1 MTNWRKDLSHW
12 LKARVHQTP
21 RLDAWLD
28 ERLLA
33 DAANDRRRSMYLR
46 LFPERAGRAPVLQRQ
61 GIAPTRRL
69 TILSLVPP
77 EDTGG
82 GSRPARLAEEFL
94 RDGWSIDWRWAL
106 PIFPW
111 PSLRRPKTPHATIH
125 HTSER
130 VPLLPSDLVLIEAP
144 HAEFMPLLDAMPG
157 SPVVLYEQ
165 IDLWQDDLALGW
177 FDADIERALMT
188 RADFLSA
195 TSRRLAEG
203 IKKDLT
209 RPCAYVPNAADT
221 DLFEIDQNRAR
232 PSDLHQGEPT
242 LLYVGA
248 LWGDWVDLELIETLA
263 DQLPGA
269 QIHLIGRAGERTLPR
284 RANLHYLGEK
294 PRESIPAYL
303 QYADAALVPFRESA
317 VAMAVSPLKA
327 FEALVMGCPLVSTP
341 IPEMLAIPEVVTAK
355 PEAFAAT
362 VTRVS
367 RSSPSAETLARLRA
381 ESSWARRVE
390 TILEITGLS

>member
-1 MTNWRKDLSHW
+1 MTNWRKSLSHW
-12 LKARVHQTP
+12 LKSQVHQIP
-21 RLDAWLD
+21 ALDAWLED
-28 ERLLA
+28 Y
-33 DAANDRRRSMYLR
+33 AATGPGRALYWR
-46 LFPERAGRAPVLQRQ
+46 LFPERAFRAPVLQRR

-94 RDGWSIDWRWAL
+94 RAGWSIDWRWAL

-111 PSLRRPKTPHATIH
+111 PSRRQPETPHATIH
-125 HTSER
+125 HISEQ

-144 HAEFMPLLDAMPG
+144 HAGFLPLLKAVPG
-157 SPVVLYEQ
+157 KPLVLYEQ

-177 FDADIERALMT
+177 FDAGVERALMA

-195 TSRRLAEG
+195 TSRVLAEG
-203 IKKDLT
+203 IEEDLK
-209 RPCAYVPNAADT
+209 RPCAYIPNAADT
-221 DLFEIDQNRAR
+221 DLFDIDANRAR
-232 PSDLHQGEPT
+232 PTDLQQGQPT

-248 LWGDWVDLELIETLA
+248 LWGEWVDLDLIATIA

-269 QIHLIGRAGERTLPR
+269 QIHLIGRAGDRTLPKR
-284 RANLHYLGEK
+284 PNIHHLGEK
-294 PRESIPAYL
+294 PRETIPAYL

-341 IPEMLAIPEVVTAK
+341 IPEMVSLPEVVTAK

-367 RSSPSAETLARLRA
+367 QTSPSAETLARLRA
-381 ESSWARRVE
+381 DSSWAKRVE
-390 TILEITGLS
+390 SILDLTGLR